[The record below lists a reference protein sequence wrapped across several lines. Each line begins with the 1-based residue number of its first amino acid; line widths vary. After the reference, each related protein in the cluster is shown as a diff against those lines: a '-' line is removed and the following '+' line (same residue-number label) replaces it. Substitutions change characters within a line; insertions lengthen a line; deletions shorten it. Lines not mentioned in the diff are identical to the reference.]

1 MSMDGS
7 ASKIRYE
14 IFKKY
19 LSWEIENTELLHR
32 GKTIIVGNPVLYMV
46 HKIRAKTIKELK

>member
-1 MSMDGS
+1 MDGS

-19 LSWEIENTELLHR
+19 FSWEIENTELLHR

-46 HKIRAKTIKELK
+46 HKIRTKTIKELK

>member
-1 MSMDGS
+1 MDGS

-32 GKTIIVGNPVLYMV
+32 GKIIIVGNPVLYMV
-46 HKIRAKTIKELK
+46 HKISQKQLKN

>member
-7 ASKIRYE
+7 ASKICYE

-19 LSWEIENTELLHR
+19 LSQENENTELFHR
-32 GKTIIVGNPVLYMV
+32 GKSILLLLAIQCFT
-46 HKIRAKTIKELK
+46 

>member
-1 MSMDGS
+1 MDGS

-32 GKTIIVGNPVLYMV
+32 GKTIIVGNPVL
-46 HKIRAKTIKELK
+46 